1 MLTQFRPALVIFAL
15 LSAITGLAYPLMV
28 TGLSQ
33 ATMPELANGSL
44 LKVQDKVVGS
54 ALIGQNF
61 SEPQY
66 FWGRPS
72 ATGPMSYNAGGS
84 GGSNLGP
91 VNPALHDA
99 VKARVDAMRQ
109 AHPNQMGAI
118 PVDLV
123 TASGSGLD
131 PHISVAAA
139 QYQLERVSAE
149 RKLSA
154 EKVGKLVEENTEGR
168 QFGLFGEARVNVLK
182 LNLALDQQYP
192 LAK

>member
-72 ATGPMSYNAGGS
+72 ATGPMPYNAGNS

-118 PVDLV
+118 PVDMV
-123 TASGSGLD
+123 TTSGSGLD